1 MWERRIRMWSGVVV
15 ALYVIPHVINHAL
28 GLISYD
34 AMEAMRRGMSFL
46 WASPIGG
53 PILILAF
60 LTHF

>member
-1 MWERRIRMWSGVVV
+1 MWSGVVV
-15 ALYVIPHVINHAL
+15 ALYIIPHVINHAL

-53 PILILAF
+53 PILMLAF
-60 LTHF
+60 